1 MTLATDL
8 RQLWSTSAD
17 PPDLLSRFDGGTPVQ
32 ADQEARFPDLAG
44 LWCQLVEWPEPMDSE
59 VLTSGIVQRFREL
72 RSEGSRLPRI
82 EFSLAGLPTA
92 LRPAAFQMML
102 DEEFSGLRDRGLPID
117 VESWLHRFP
126 RYASRIEEVVS
137 GLSDELRNDRTCV
150 TQAESILQR
159 TQPVRLSPEADQ
171 TAMVIPTAAMIAD
184 DPIPD
189 LKECSEGGAA
199 VACCWEQN
207 LRPGLP
213 LP

>member
-1 MTLATDL
+1 
-8 RQLWSTSAD
+8 
-17 PPDLLSRFDGGTPVQ
+17 
-32 ADQEARFPDLAG
+32 
-44 LWCQLVEWPEPMDSE
+44 
-59 VLTSGIVQRFREL
+59 
-72 RSEGSRLPRI
+72 
-82 EFSLAGLPTA
+82 
-92 LRPAAFQMML
+92 MML

-150 TQAESILQR
+150 TEAESILQR